1 MNLIEVVDDGAVR
14 TIAINRPERRNA
26 LSFDTLVQL
35 REAVTE
41 ARVRAELRA
50 VILTGRGGAF
60 SSGADVR
67 EWAEK
72 KAKGERSGDWVGEAL
87 QLMQDVFEFP
97 KPTIAMMDGAAAGAG
112 LDLALACDFRF
123 ASERARF
130 ICSYTRVGF
139 SPDAGSSWL
148 LPRLIGIEKAKRFV
162 YTGDSWTADVA
173 LANGLITEKHPVETL
188 ESATMAF
195 AYQLA
200 SGPTVAIGLAKSLI
214 DSGHR
219 RSFAEALR
227 EEQRAGRICGQ
238 TEDHREGLKAVN
250 EKRQPVFVGR

>member
-1 MNLIEVVDDGAVR
+1 MSLIEVVDDGAVR

-26 LSFDTLVQL
+26 LSFGTLVQL

-41 ARVRAELRA
+41 ARAKAELRA

-72 KAKGERSGDWVGEAL
+72 KAKGERGGDWVGEAL
-87 QLMQDVFEFP
+87 QLIQDVFEFP
-97 KPTIAMMDGAAAGAG
+97 KPTIAMADGAAAGAG

-123 ASERARF
+123 ASARARF

-200 SGPTVAIGLAKSLI
+200 SSPTVAIGLAKSLI
-214 DSGHR
+214 DSAHR

>member
-1 MNLIEVVDDGAVR
+1 MSIVEVVDDGAVR

-26 LSFDTLVQL
+26 LSFETLVLL
-35 REAVTE
+35 REPITE
-41 ARVRAELRA
+41 ARARTELRA
-50 VILTGRGGAF
+50 MILTGRGGAF

-72 KAKGERSGDWVGEAL
+72 KASGERGGDWVGEAL

-97 KPTIAMMDGAAAGAG
+97 KPTIAMVDGAATGAG

-148 LPRLIGIEKAKRFV
+148 LPRLIGVERTKRFV
-162 YTGDSWTADVA
+162 YTGNAWNAETA
-173 LANGLITEKHPVETL
+173 LANALITEKHPVEAL
-188 ESATMAF
+188 EAATMAF
-195 AYQLA
+195 ARQLA

-214 DSGHR
+214 DNAHR
-219 RSFAEALR
+219 RGFPEALR